1 LGNITVKD
9 AMSQQLLFPLEL
21 SFNTTDI
28 ALIKEIKDELES
40 IGFLFGEISKDTLMV
55 MGMPVNIIESQINAI
70 IENLLEDIKNDI
82 PNTSFSQVDIM
93 AKSLSKSLA
102 IKTGTKLD
110 LKEQEDIVNKLFLCK
125 QPDSSPFG
133 KRTFVTVNIDE
144 IDKKFNN

>member
-1 LGNITVKD
+1 
-9 AMSQQLLFPLEL
+9 
-21 SFNTTDI
+21 
-28 ALIKEIKDELES
+28 
-40 IGFLFGEISKDTLMV
+40 
-55 MGMPVNIIESQINAI
+55 
-70 IENLLEDIKNDI
+70 
-82 PNTSFSQVDIM
+82 M

-133 KRTFVTVNIDE
+133 KRTFITVNIDE